1 MPRPAQPASSGLLK
15 STPGCCSDND
25 RRSHPGWLRAAPDQS
40 KLHSMS
46 RRPPPLLWLRY
57 AVGGKLPDEYDE
69 WVFHDL
75 TAPDWRIR
83 IAGRIFLFAVLPIV
97 GALLLPGPLS
107 IRIFSALFV
116 IIGPLYVGLAYGDE
130 LRDRRLRQHGLLPPD
145 GPDPD

>member
-1 MPRPAQPASSGLLK
+1 
-15 STPGCCSDND
+15 
-25 RRSHPGWLRAAPDQS
+25 
-40 KLHSMS
+40 MS